1 MISIKKYLLLSSCLL
16 AFAPA
21 FAHADEVSMIVP
33 GYSYPS
39 KGSTYWDTLQKS
51 SDVVAYAILNH
62 NNGEFTSS
70 DANYTRL
77 FKENTQKGLKNIAY
91 VHLSYG
97 ERSVDDVLKDV
108 DHYLA
113 FYGRENIKGI
123 FLDETETW
131 TQKGRDQL
139 HSVYQKLKAK
149 DKDLVIVANR
159 GTTVT
164 DSSYQDA
171 DVFCTYEGSAKD
183 YLTNYR
189 KDVSTWESDDSKAKK
204 AMHIIYEANPNDYGK
219 LLAKAKERHVPYVF
233 ITSDGS
239 LSYHKTT
246 DYFDELP
253 TQFNQLVTFYRDKSA
268 EKPVEKVAEK
278 PVEKVTEKPVE
289 KVAEKPAEKVTEK
302 PVEKPVEKPAKKLV
316 EDQVKEMA
324 RQERAKEKARLKE
337 EQAKEKARLKEER
350 AKEKARLKEER
361 AKEKARLKE
370 ERAKEK
376 ARLKEEHAKEK
387 ARLKEERAK
396 EKARLKEEQAKE
408 KARLKAERARQT

>member
-1 MISIKKYLLLSSCLL
+1 
-16 AFAPA
+16 
-21 FAHADEVSMIVP
+21 MIVP

-62 NNGEFTSS
+62 NNGEFTSP

-149 DKDLVIVANR
+149 DKGLVIVANR
-159 GTTVT
+159 GTTVV

-171 DVFCTYEGSAKD
+171 DIFCTYEGSAKD
-183 YLTNYR
+183 YLNNYR
-189 KDVSTWESDDSKAKK
+189 KDVSTWESDASKAKK
-204 AMHIIYEANPNDYGK
+204 AMHIIYEANPNDYEK

-239 LSYHKTT
+239 LSYHKTS

-253 TQFNQLVTFYRDKSA
+253 TQFNQLVSLYRKSA
-268 EKPVEKVAEK
+268 EKPVEKPAEK
-278 PVEKVTEKPVE
+278 PIEKS
-289 KVAEKPAEKVTEK
+289 AEK
-302 PVEKPVEKPAKKLV
+302 PVEKPVEKSTDNGTSSFFSKIT
-316 EDQVKEMA
+316 D
-324 RQERAKEKARLKE
+324 
-337 EQAKEKARLKEER
+337 R

-361 AKEKARLKE
+361 AKEKARLRE

-376 ARLKEEHAKEK
+376 ARL
-387 ARLKEERAK
+387 REERAK

-408 KARLKAERARQT
+408 KARLKAERMHQK

>member
-1 MISIKKYLLLSSCLL
+1 MIIIKKYLLLSSCLL
-16 AFAPA
+16 AFAPV

-62 NNGEFTSS
+62 NNGEFISP

-159 GTTVT
+159 GTTVA

-171 DVFCTYEGSAKD
+171 DIFCTYEGSAKD

-189 KDVSTWESDDSKAKK
+189 KDVSTWESDVSKAKK

-239 LSYHKTT
+239 LSCHKTS

-253 TQFNQLVTFYRDKSA
+253 TQFNQLASLYRSSNKEA
-268 EKPVEKVAEK
+268 TKLVEKP
-278 PVEKVTEKPVE
+278 
-289 KVAEKPAEKVTEK
+289 AEKPAEKS
-302 PVEKPVEKPAKKLV
+302 VEKSTDNGTSSFFSKIT
-316 EDQVKEMA
+316 D
-324 RQERAKEKARLKE
+324 RAKEKARL
-337 EQAKEKARLKEER
+337 REER
-350 AKEKARLKEER
+350 AKEKARLREER
-361 AKEKARLKE
+361 AKEKARL
-370 ERAKEK
+370 R
-376 ARLKEEHAKEK
+376 
-387 ARLKEERAK
+387 EERAK

-408 KARLKAERARQT
+408 KARLKAERVHQK

>member
-1 MISIKKYLLLSSCLL
+1 
-16 AFAPA
+16 
-21 FAHADEVSMIVP
+21 MIVP

-62 NNGEFTSS
+62 NNGEFTSP

-159 GTTVT
+159 GTTVA

-171 DVFCTYEGSAKD
+171 DIFCTYEGSAKD

-189 KDVSTWESDDSKAKK
+189 KDVSTWESDASKAKK

-239 LSYHKTT
+239 LSYHKTS

-268 EKPVEKVAEK
+268 EKPVEKVTEK

-289 KVAEKPAEKVTEK
+289 KVIEKPVEKPAEKVTEK
-302 PVEKPVEKPAKKLV
+302 PVEKPAEKLVEKPVEKPNGASSFFSKMTVKSSQAKEKAR
-316 EDQVKEMA
+316 EEQAKEKA
-324 RQERAKEKARLKE
+324 RLKEERAKEKARLKAEQAKEKARFKE

-350 AKEKARLKEER
+350 AKEKARLKV
-361 AKEKARLKE
+361 
-370 ERAKEK
+370 
-376 ARLKEEHAKEK
+376 
-387 ARLKEERAK
+387 
-396 EKARLKEEQAKE
+396 EQAK
-408 KARLKAERARQT
+408 ARERARQK

>member
-16 AFAPA
+16 AFAPV
-21 FAHADEVSMIVP
+21 FVHADEVSMIVP

-62 NNGEFTSS
+62 NNGEFTSP

-159 GTTVT
+159 GTTVV

-171 DVFCTYEGSAKD
+171 DIFCTYEGSAKD

-189 KDVSTWESDDSKAKK
+189 KDVSTWESDAAKAKK
-204 AMHIIYEANPNDYGK
+204 AMHIIYEANPNDYEK

-239 LSYHKTT
+239 LSYHKTS

-253 TQFNQLVTFYRDKSA
+253 TQFNQLVAFYRDKSA

-278 PVEKVTEKPVE
+278 PVEKVIEKPVE

-302 PVEKPVEKPAKKLV
+302 PVEKPAEERAKEKARQ
-316 EDQVKEMA
+316 ERVKEKA
-324 RQERAKEKARLKE
+324 RFKEERAKEKARLKE
-337 EQAKEKARLKEER
+337 EHAKEKARFKEER

-361 AKEKARLKE
+361 AKEKARLK
-370 ERAKEK
+370 
-376 ARLKEEHAKEK
+376 
-387 ARLKEERAK
+387 
-396 EKARLKEEQAKE
+396 
-408 KARLKAERARQT
+408 AERARQK

>member
-1 MISIKKYLLLSSCLL
+1 MLSSCLL
-16 AFAPA
+16 AFAPV

-62 NNGEFTSS
+62 NNGEFTSP

-159 GTTVT
+159 GTTVA

-171 DVFCTYEGSAKD
+171 DIFCTYEGSAKD

-189 KDVSTWESDDSKAKK
+189 KDVSTWESDASKAKK

-239 LSYHKTT
+239 LSYHKTP

-268 EKPVEKVAEK
+268 EKPVEKVTEKPVEKVIEK
-278 PVEKVTEKPVE
+278 PVEKVTEKAVE
-289 KVAEKPAEKVTEK
+289 KVIEK
-302 PVEKPVEKPAKKLV
+302 PVVEKSNLTGKFDHAK
-316 EDQVKEMA
+316 ETA
-324 RQERAKEKARLKE
+324 RQ
-337 EQAKEKARLKEER
+337 ER

-376 ARLKEEHAKEK
+376 VRLKEERAKEK

-396 EKARLKEEQAKE
+396 EKARLKD
-408 KARLKAERARQT
+408 ERARQK

>member
-1 MISIKKYLLLSSCLL
+1 
-16 AFAPA
+16 
-21 FAHADEVSMIVP
+21 MIVP

-62 NNGEFTSS
+62 NNGEFTSP

-159 GTTVT
+159 GTTVA

-171 DVFCTYEGSAKD
+171 DIFCTYEGSAKD

-189 KDVSTWESDDSKAKK
+189 KDVSTWESDASKAKK
-204 AMHIIYEANPNDYGK
+204 AMHIIYEANPNDYSK

-253 TQFNQLVTFYRDKSA
+253 TQFNQLATLYRDKSA

-278 PVEKVTEKPVE
+278 SVEKVTEKPVE
-289 KVAEKPAEKVTEK
+289 KPVEKPAEKPAEKVTEK
-302 PVEKPVEKPAKKLV
+302 PVEKPAEKPAEKLVEKPAEKSNGVSSFFSRITAKS
-316 EDQVKEMA
+316 DQAKENA
-324 RQERAKEKARLKE
+324 RLKAEQAKEKVRLKEERAKEKARLKA

-350 AKEKARLKEER
+350 AKEKARLKAER
-361 AKEKARLKE
+361 AKEKARLK
-370 ERAKEK
+370 A
-376 ARLKEEHAKEK
+376 
-387 ARLKEERAK
+387 
-396 EKARLKEEQAKE
+396 EQAK
-408 KARLKAERARQT
+408 ARERARQK

>member
-1 MISIKKYLLLSSCLL
+1 
-16 AFAPA
+16 
-21 FAHADEVSMIVP
+21 MIVP

-39 KGSTYWDTLQKS
+39 KGSAYWDTLQKS

-62 NNGEFTSS
+62 NNGEFTSP

-159 GTTVT
+159 GTTVADT
-164 DSSYQDA
+164 LYQDA
-171 DVFCTYEGSAKD
+171 DIFCTYEGSAKD

-189 KDVSTWESDDSKAKK
+189 KDVSTWESDASKAKK

-253 TQFNQLVTFYRDKSA
+253 TQFNQLATLYRDKSA

-278 PVEKVTEKPVE
+278 SVEKVTEKPVEKPVE

-302 PVEKPVEKPAKKLV
+302 PVEKPAEKPAEKLVEKPAEKSNGVSSFFSRMTAKS
-316 EDQVKEMA
+316 DQAKENA
-324 RQERAKEKARLKE
+324 RLKAEQAKEKVRLKEERAKEKARLKA

-350 AKEKARLKEER
+350 AKEKARLKAER
-361 AKEKARLKE
+361 AKEKARLK
-370 ERAKEK
+370 A
-376 ARLKEEHAKEK
+376 
-387 ARLKEERAK
+387 
-396 EKARLKEEQAKE
+396 EQAK
-408 KARLKAERARQT
+408 ARERARQK

>member
-1 MISIKKYLLLSSCLL
+1 MIFIKKYLLLSGCLL
-16 AFAPA
+16 AFAPV

-39 KGSTYWDTLQKS
+39 KGSSYWDTLQKS

-62 NNGEFTSS
+62 NNGEFTSP

-159 GTTVT
+159 GTTVA

-171 DVFCTYEGSAKD
+171 DIFCTYEGSAKD
-183 YLTNYR
+183 YLNNYR
-189 KDVSTWESDDSKAKK
+189 KDVSTWESDASKAKK
-204 AMHIIYEANPNDYGK
+204 AMHIIYEANPNDYEK
-219 LLAKAKERHVPYVF
+219 LLAKAKERHVSYVF

-239 LSYHKTT
+239 SPYHKTT

-253 TQFNQLVTFYRDKSA
+253 TQFNQLASLYRSSNKPAGKPVEKSA
-268 EKPVEKVAEK
+268 EKPVEKLAEK
-278 PVEKVTEKPVE
+278 HV
-289 KVAEKPAEKVTEK
+289 EKPAEKSVETPAEK
-302 PVEKPVEKPAKKLV
+302 LVEKPAEKSNGVLSFFSRMTAKS
-316 EDQVKEMA
+316 DQAKEKARLKAEQAKEKVRLKEERVKEKA
-324 RQERAKEKARLKE
+324 RLREERAKEKARLKA

-350 AKEKARLKEER
+350 AKEKV
-361 AKEKARLKE
+361 
-370 ERAKEK
+370 
-376 ARLKEEHAKEK
+376 
-387 ARLKEERAK
+387 
-396 EKARLKEEQAKE
+396 
-408 KARLKAERARQT
+408 RLKAERMHQK

>member
-1 MISIKKYLLLSSCLL
+1 MIIIKKYLLLSGCLL
-16 AFAPA
+16 AFAPV

-62 NNGEFTSS
+62 NNGEFTSP
-70 DANYTRL
+70 DVNYTRL

-159 GTTVT
+159 GTTVV

-171 DVFCTYEGSAKD
+171 DIFCTYEGSAKD

-189 KDVSTWESDDSKAKK
+189 KDVSTWESDASKAKK

-253 TQFNQLVTFYRDKSA
+253 TQFNQLASLYRTSNKPA

-278 PVEKVTEKPVE
+278 SVEKVTEKPVE
-289 KVAEKPAEKVTEK
+289 KPAEKPAEKL
-302 PVEKPVEKPAKKLV
+302 VEKPAEKSNGVSSFFSRMTAKS
-316 EDQVKEMA
+316 DQ
-324 RQERAKEKARLKE
+324 AKEKARLKA

-350 AKEKARLKEER
+350 AKEKARLKAEQ

-376 ARLKEEHAKEK
+376 ARLKA
-387 ARLKEERAK
+387 ERAK
-396 EKARLKEEQAKE
+396 EKARLKAEQAK
-408 KARLKAERARQT
+408 ARERARQK

>member
-16 AFAPA
+16 AFAPV

-39 KGSTYWDTLQKS
+39 KGSSYWDTLQKS

-62 NNGEFTSS
+62 NNGEFTSP

-159 GTTVT
+159 GTTVA

-171 DVFCTYEGSAKD
+171 DIFCTYEGSAKD

-189 KDVSTWESDDSKAKK
+189 KDVSTWESDASKAKK

-239 LSYHKTT
+239 LSYHKTP

-268 EKPVEKVAEK
+268 EKPVEKVTEKPVEKVIEK
-278 PVEKVTEKPVE
+278 PVEKVTEKAVE
-289 KVAEKPAEKVTEK
+289 KVIEK
-302 PVEKPVEKPAKKLV
+302 PVVEKSNLTGKFDHAK
-316 EDQVKEMA
+316 ETA
-324 RQERAKEKARLKE
+324 RQERAKEKARLKDE
-337 EQAKEKARLKEER
+337 RAKEKARLKEERAKEKVRLKEER

-361 AKEKARLKE
+361 AKEKARLKD
-370 ERAKEK
+370 
-376 ARLKEEHAKEK
+376 
-387 ARLKEERAK
+387 
-396 EKARLKEEQAKE
+396 
-408 KARLKAERARQT
+408 ERARQK

>member
-1 MISIKKYLLLSSCLL
+1 
-16 AFAPA
+16 
-21 FAHADEVSMIVP
+21 MIVP

-39 KGSTYWDTLQKS
+39 KGSIYWDTLQKS

-62 NNGEFTSS
+62 NNGEFTSP

-97 ERSVDDVLKDV
+97 GRSVDDVLKDV

-113 FYGRENIKGI
+113 FYGCENIKGI

-139 HSVYQKLKAK
+139 HSVYQKLKVK

-159 GTTVT
+159 GTTVA

-171 DVFCTYEGSAKD
+171 DIFCTYEGSAKD

-189 KDVSTWESDDSKAKK
+189 KDVSTWESDASKAKK
-204 AMHIIYEANPNDYGK
+204 AMHIIYEANPNDYEK

-239 LSYHKTT
+239 LSYHKTS

-253 TQFNQLVTFYRDKSA
+253 TQFNQLVAFYRDKSA

-278 PVEKVTEKPVE
+278 PVEKVIEKPVE

-302 PVEKPVEKPAKKLV
+302 PVEKPAEERAKEKARQ
-316 EDQVKEMA
+316 ERVKEKA
-324 RQERAKEKARLKE
+324 RFKEERAKEKARLKE
-337 EQAKEKARLKEER
+337 EHAKEKARFKEER

-361 AKEKARLKE
+361 AKEKARLK
-370 ERAKEK
+370 
-376 ARLKEEHAKEK
+376 
-387 ARLKEERAK
+387 
-396 EKARLKEEQAKE
+396 
-408 KARLKAERARQT
+408 AERARQK

>member
-1 MISIKKYLLLSSCLL
+1 
-16 AFAPA
+16 
-21 FAHADEVSMIVP
+21 MIVP

-39 KGSTYWDTLQKS
+39 KGSTYWDTLRKS

-62 NNGEFTSS
+62 NNGEFTSP

-159 GTTVT
+159 GTTVA

-171 DVFCTYEGSAKD
+171 DIFCTYEGSAKD

-189 KDVSTWESDDSKAKK
+189 KDVSTWESDASKAKK

-219 LLAKAKERHVPYVF
+219 LLAKAKERHVSYVF

-268 EKPVEKVAEK
+268 EKPVEKVTEKPVEKVIEK
-278 PVEKVTEKPVE
+278 PVEKVTEKAVE
-289 KVAEKPAEKVTEK
+289 KVIEK
-302 PVEKPVEKPAKKLV
+302 PVVEKSNLTGKFDQAK
-316 EDQVKEMA
+316 ETA

-337 EQAKEKARLKEER
+337 ERAKEKVRLKEER

-361 AKEKARLKE
+361 AKEKARLKD

-376 ARLKEEHAKEK
+376 ARLKV
-387 ARLKEERAK
+387 ERA
-396 EKARLKEEQAKE
+396 
-408 KARLKAERARQT
+408 

>member
-1 MISIKKYLLLSSCLL
+1 MIIIKKYLLLSSCLL
-16 AFAPA
+16 AFAPV
-21 FAHADEVSMIVP
+21 FAHADKVSMIVP

-62 NNGEFTSS
+62 NNGEFTSP

-159 GTTVT
+159 GTTVA

-171 DVFCTYEGSAKD
+171 DIFCTYEGSAKD

-189 KDVSTWESDDSKAKK
+189 KDVSTWESDASKAKK
-204 AMHIIYEANPNDYGK
+204 AMHIIYEANPNDYSK

-253 TQFNQLVTFYRDKSA
+253 TQFNQLASLYRTSN
-268 EKPVEKVAEK
+268 KPV
-278 PVEKVTEKPVE
+278 
-289 KVAEKPAEKVTEK
+289 EKPAEKLVEK
-302 PVEKPVEKPAKKLV
+302 PVEKPVEKSVEKSVENPVEKPVEKSVEKPAEKPAEKPNGASSFFSKMT
-316 EDQVKEMA
+316 VKSS
-324 RQERAKEKARLKE
+324 
-337 EQAKEKARLKEER
+337 QAKEKAGEER
-350 AKEKARLKEER
+350 
-361 AKEKARLKE
+361 
-370 ERAKEK
+370 
-376 ARLKEEHAKEK
+376 AKEK

-408 KARLKAERARQT
+408 KARLREERAKEKARLKAEQAKEKARLKAEQAKARERARQK

>member
-1 MISIKKYLLLSSCLL
+1 MIIIKKYLLLSGCLL
-16 AFAPA
+16 AFVPV

-39 KGSTYWDTLQKS
+39 KGSAYWDTLQKS

-62 NNGEFTSS
+62 NNGEFTSP

-97 ERSVDDVLKDV
+97 GRSVDDVLKDV

-159 GTTVT
+159 GTTVA

-171 DVFCTYEGSAKD
+171 DIFCTYEGSAKD

-189 KDVSTWESDDSKAKK
+189 KDVSTWESDASKAKK
-204 AMHIIYEANPNDYGK
+204 AMYIIYEANPNDYEK

-268 EKPVEKVAEK
+268 EKPVEKVVEK

-302 PVEKPVEKPAKKLV
+302 PVEKPAEKSAEERAKEKARQ
-316 EDQVKEMA
+316 ERVKEKA
-324 RQERAKEKARLKE
+324 RFKEERAKEKARLKE
-337 EQAKEKARLKEER
+337 EHAKEKARFKEER

-361 AKEKARLKE
+361 AKEKARLK
-370 ERAKEK
+370 
-376 ARLKEEHAKEK
+376 
-387 ARLKEERAK
+387 
-396 EKARLKEEQAKE
+396 
-408 KARLKAERARQT
+408 AECVRQK

>member
-1 MISIKKYLLLSSCLL
+1 MIIIKKYLLLSSCLL
-16 AFAPA
+16 AFAPV

-62 NNGEFTSS
+62 NNGEFTSP

-139 HSVYQKLKAK
+139 HNVYQKLKAK

-159 GTTVT
+159 GTTVA

-171 DVFCTYEGSAKD
+171 DIFCTYEGSAKD

-189 KDVSTWESDDSKAKK
+189 KDVSTWESDASKAKK
-204 AMHIIYEANPNDYGK
+204 AMHIIYEANPNDYSK

-253 TQFNQLVTFYRDKSA
+253 TQFNQLASLYRTSN
-268 EKPVEKVAEK
+268 KPV
-278 PVEKVTEKPVE
+278 
-289 KVAEKPAEKVTEK
+289 EKPAEKLVEK
-302 PVEKPVEKPAKKLV
+302 PVEKPVEKSVEKSVENPVEKPVEKSVEKPAEKPAEKPNGASSFFSKMT
-316 EDQVKEMA
+316 VKSS
-324 RQERAKEKARLKE
+324 QAKEKAGE

-361 AKEKARLKE
+361 AKEKARLK
-370 ERAKEK
+370 A
-376 ARLKEEHAKEK
+376 
-387 ARLKEERAK
+387 
-396 EKARLKEEQAKE
+396 EQAK
-408 KARLKAERARQT
+408 ARERARQK

>member
-1 MISIKKYLLLSSCLL
+1 
-16 AFAPA
+16 
-21 FAHADEVSMIVP
+21 MIVP

-62 NNGEFTSS
+62 NNGEFTSP

-159 GTTVT
+159 GTTVA

-171 DVFCTYEGSAKD
+171 DIFCTYEGSAKD
-183 YLTNYR
+183 YLNNYR
-189 KDVSTWESDDSKAKK
+189 KDVSTWESDASKAKK

-239 LSYHKTT
+239 LSYHKTS

-253 TQFNQLVTFYRDKSA
+253 TQFNQLVAFYRDKSA
-268 EKPVEKVAEK
+268 EKPVEKPAEK

-302 PVEKPVEKPAKKLV
+302 SAEKPAEKSNGVSSFFSRMTAKSDQAKEKARLKA
-316 EDQVKEMA
+316 EQVKEKA
-324 RQERAKEKARLKE
+324 RLKEEQAKEKARLKEERAKEKARLKE

-350 AKEKARLKEER
+350 AKEKARLK
-361 AKEKARLKE
+361 A
-370 ERAKEK
+370 
-376 ARLKEEHAKEK
+376 
-387 ARLKEERAK
+387 
-396 EKARLKEEQAKE
+396 EQAK
-408 KARLKAERARQT
+408 ARERARQK

>member
-16 AFAPA
+16 AFVPVL
-21 FAHADEVSMIVP
+21 AHADEVSMIVP

-62 NNGEFTSS
+62 NNGEFTSP
-70 DANYTRL
+70 DVNYMRL

-159 GTTVT
+159 GTTVA

-171 DVFCTYEGSAKD
+171 DIFCTYEGSAKD

-189 KDVSTWESDDSKAKK
+189 KDVSTWESDASKVKK

-253 TQFNQLVTFYRDKSA
+253 TQFNQLVAFYRDKSV

-278 PVEKVTEKPVE
+278 SVEKATEKPVE

-302 PVEKPVEKPAKKLV
+302 PVEKPAEKSAEKPAEKPV
-316 EDQVKEMA
+316 EKSTDNGTSSFFSKMTDRV
-324 RQERAKEKARLKE
+324 
-337 EQAKEKARLKEER
+337 KEKARLKEER
-350 AKEKARLKEER
+350 AKEKARLREER
-361 AKEKARLKE
+361 AKEKARL
-370 ERAKEK
+370 R
-376 ARLKEEHAKEK
+376 
-387 ARLKEERAK
+387 EERAK

-408 KARLKAERARQT
+408 KARLKAERMHQK

>member
-1 MISIKKYLLLSSCLL
+1 MVITIKKYLLLSGCLL
-16 AFAPA
+16 AFVPV

-39 KGSTYWDTLQKS
+39 KGSSYWDTLQKS

-62 NNGEFTSS
+62 NNGEFTSP

-159 GTTVT
+159 GTTVA

-171 DVFCTYEGSAKD
+171 DIFCTYEGSAKD

-189 KDVSTWESDDSKAKK
+189 KDVSTWESDASKAKK

-239 LSYHKTT
+239 LSYHKTS

-253 TQFNQLVTFYRDKSA
+253 TQFNQLVSLYRTSN
-268 EKPVEKVAEK
+268 
-278 PVEKVTEKPVE
+278 
-289 KVAEKPAEKVTEK
+289 KPA
-302 PVEKPVEKPAKKLV
+302 EKPVEKPAEKPAEKSAEKSVEKPAEKLAEKSSGV
-316 EDQVKEMA
+316 SSFFSRMTVKSDQV
-324 RQERAKEKARLKE
+324 KEKARLKA
-337 EQAKEKARLKEER
+337 EQAKEKARLR
-350 AKEKARLKEER
+350 
-361 AKEKARLKE
+361 
-370 ERAKEK
+370 
-376 ARLKEEHAKEK
+376 
-387 ARLKEERAK
+387 EERAK

-408 KARLKAERARQT
+408 KARLREERAKEKARLKAEREKARLNVTRQK

>member
-1 MISIKKYLLLSSCLL
+1 
-16 AFAPA
+16 
-21 FAHADEVSMIVP
+21 MIVP

-62 NNGEFTSS
+62 NNGEFTSP

-131 TQKGRDQL
+131 TQKGCDQL

-159 GTTVT
+159 GTTVA

-171 DVFCTYEGSAKD
+171 DIFCTYEGSAKD

-189 KDVSTWESDDSKAKK
+189 KDVSTWESDASKAKK

-239 LSYHKTT
+239 LSYHKTS

-278 PVEKVTEKPVE
+278 PVEKP
-289 KVAEKPAEKVTEK
+289 AEKPAEKSVEK
-302 PVEKPVEKPAKKLV
+302 SVEKFVETSAEKPVEKPAEKSADKSNGVSSFFL
-316 EDQVKEMA
+316 KMT
-324 RQERAKEKARLKE
+324 AKSD
-337 EQAKEKARLKEER
+337 QAKEKVRLK
-350 AKEKARLKEER
+350 A
-361 AKEKARLKE
+361 
-370 ERAKEK
+370 
-376 ARLKEEHAKEK
+376 
-387 ARLKEERAK
+387 
-396 EKARLKEEQAKE
+396 EQAKE
-408 KARLKAERARQT
+408 KARLKAERAKEKVRLKEEQAKEKARLREERAKEKARLKAEQAKEKARLKAEQAKARERARQK

>member
-1 MISIKKYLLLSSCLL
+1 MIFIKKYLLLSSCLL
-16 AFAPA
+16 AFAPV
-21 FAHADEVSMIVP
+21 FAHADEVSMIIP

-62 NNGEFTSS
+62 NNGEFTSP

-97 ERSVDDVLKDV
+97 ERFVDDVLKDV

-159 GTTVT
+159 GTTVA

-171 DVFCTYEGSAKD
+171 DIFCTYEGSAKD

-189 KDVSTWESDDSKAKK
+189 KDVSTWESDASKAKK
-204 AMHIIYEANPNDYGK
+204 AMHIIYEANPNDYSK

-239 LSYHKTT
+239 LSYHKTS

-253 TQFNQLVTFYRDKSA
+253 TQFNQLASLYRTSN
-268 EKPVEKVAEK
+268 KP
-278 PVEKVTEKPVE
+278 
-289 KVAEKPAEKVTEK
+289 AEKPAEKLVEKPVENPVEKSVEKSVEKPTEK
-302 PVEKPVEKPAKKLV
+302 PVERSAEKPAEKLVEKLVEKPNGASSFFSKMTAKSDQAKEKARLKV
-316 EDQVKEMA
+316 EQAKEKVRLKA
-324 RQERAKEKARLKE
+324 ERAKEKARLKA

-350 AKEKARLKEER
+350 AKEKARLKV
-361 AKEKARLKE
+361 
-370 ERAKEK
+370 
-376 ARLKEEHAKEK
+376 EHAKG
-387 ARLKEERAK
+387 
-396 EKARLKEEQAKE
+396 
-408 KARLKAERARQT
+408 KARLKAEREKARERARQK

>member
-1 MISIKKYLLLSSCLL
+1 
-16 AFAPA
+16 
-21 FAHADEVSMIVP
+21 MIVP

-62 NNGEFTSS
+62 DNGEFTSP

-159 GTTVT
+159 GTTVA

-171 DVFCTYEGSAKD
+171 DIFCTYEGSAKD

-189 KDVSTWESDDSKAKK
+189 KDVSTWESDASKAKK
-204 AMHIIYEANPNDYGK
+204 AMHIIYEANPNDYSK

-253 TQFNQLVTFYRDKSA
+253 TQFNQLATLYRDKSA

-278 PVEKVTEKPVE
+278 SVEKVTEKPVE
-289 KVAEKPAEKVTEK
+289 KPVEKPAEKPAEKVTEK
-302 PVEKPVEKPAKKLV
+302 PVEKPAEKPAEKLVEKPAEKSNGVSSFFSRITAKS
-316 EDQVKEMA
+316 DQAKENA
-324 RQERAKEKARLKE
+324 RLKAEQAKEKVRLKEERAKEKARLKA

-350 AKEKARLKEER
+350 AKEKARLKAER
-361 AKEKARLKE
+361 AKEKARLK
-370 ERAKEK
+370 A
-376 ARLKEEHAKEK
+376 
-387 ARLKEERAK
+387 
-396 EKARLKEEQAKE
+396 EQAK
-408 KARLKAERARQT
+408 ARERARQK

>member
-1 MISIKKYLLLSSCLL
+1 MIIIKKYLLLSGCLL
-16 AFAPA
+16 AFAPV

-33 GYSYPS
+33 GYSYPR

-62 NNGEFTSS
+62 NNGEFTSP

-159 GTTVT
+159 GTTVA

-171 DVFCTYEGSAKD
+171 DIFCTYEGSAKD
-183 YLTNYR
+183 YLNNYR
-189 KDVSTWESDDSKAKK
+189 KDVSTWESDASKAKK

-239 LSYHKTT
+239 LSYHKTS

-253 TQFNQLVTFYRDKSA
+253 TQFNQLVAFYRDKSA

-302 PVEKPVEKPAKKLV
+302 PVEKPAEKPAEERAKEKARQ
-316 EDQVKEMA
+316 ERVKEKA
-324 RQERAKEKARLKE
+324 RFKEERAKEKARLKE
-337 EQAKEKARLKEER
+337 EHAKEKARFKEER

-361 AKEKARLKE
+361 AKEKARLK
-370 ERAKEK
+370 
-376 ARLKEEHAKEK
+376 
-387 ARLKEERAK
+387 
-396 EKARLKEEQAKE
+396 
-408 KARLKAERARQT
+408 AERARQK

>member
-1 MISIKKYLLLSSCLL
+1 MISIKKYLVLSSCLL
-16 AFAPA
+16 AFAPV

-62 NNGEFTSS
+62 NNGEFTSP

-159 GTTVT
+159 GTTVA

-171 DVFCTYEGSAKD
+171 DIFCTYEGSAKD

-189 KDVSTWESDDSKAKK
+189 KDVSTWESDASKAKK
-204 AMHIIYEANPNDYGK
+204 AMHIIYEANPNDYSK

-302 PVEKPVEKPAKKLV
+302 PVEKPVEKLAEKPNGASSFFSKMT
-316 EDQVKEMA
+316 VKSS
-324 RQERAKEKARLKE
+324 
-337 EQAKEKARLKEER
+337 QAKEKAREER
-350 AKEKARLKEER
+350 AKEKVRLKEER

-408 KARLKAERARQT
+408 KARLKVERARQK

>member
-1 MISIKKYLLLSSCLL
+1 
-16 AFAPA
+16 
-21 FAHADEVSMIVP
+21 MIVP

-62 NNGEFTSS
+62 NNGEFTSP

-159 GTTVT
+159 GTTVA

-171 DVFCTYEGSAKD
+171 DIFCTYEGSAKD

-189 KDVSTWESDDSKAKK
+189 KDVSTWESDASKAKK
-204 AMHIIYEANPNDYGK
+204 AMHIIYEANPNDYEK

-239 LSYHKTT
+239 LSYHKTS

-253 TQFNQLVTFYRDKSA
+253 TQFNQLASLYRTSN
-268 EKPVEKVAEK
+268 
-278 PVEKVTEKPVE
+278 
-289 KVAEKPAEKVTEK
+289 KPA
-302 PVEKPVEKPAKKLV
+302 EKPVEKPAERPV
-316 EDQVKEMA
+316 EKPAEKSVEKSVEKPNGALSFFSKMTVKSS
-324 RQERAKEKARLKE
+324 
-337 EQAKEKARLKEER
+337 QAKEKAR
-350 AKEKARLKEER
+350 
-361 AKEKARLKE
+361 
-370 ERAKEK
+370 
-376 ARLKEEHAKEK
+376 
-387 ARLKEERAK
+387 
-396 EKARLKEEQAKE
+396 EEQAKE
-408 KARLKAERARQT
+408 KARLKAERAKEKARLKAEQVKEKSRLKEERAKEKARLKAEQAKEKVRLKAEQAKARERARQK

>member
-1 MISIKKYLLLSSCLL
+1 MISIKKYLLLSGCLL
-16 AFAPA
+16 AFAPV

-62 NNGEFTSS
+62 NNGEFTSP

-131 TQKGRDQL
+131 TQKGRGQL

-159 GTTVT
+159 GTTVA

-171 DVFCTYEGSAKD
+171 DIFCTYEGSAKD

-189 KDVSTWESDDSKAKK
+189 KDVSTWESDASKAKK
-204 AMHIIYEANPNDYGK
+204 AMHIIYEANPNDYSK

-302 PVEKPVEKPAKKLV
+302 PVEKLAEKPNGASSFFSKMT
-316 EDQVKEMA
+316 VKSS
-324 RQERAKEKARLKE
+324 
-337 EQAKEKARLKEER
+337 QAKEKAREER

-408 KARLKAERARQT
+408 KARLKVERA

>member
-1 MISIKKYLLLSSCLL
+1 MIIIKKYLLLSGCLL
-16 AFAPA
+16 AFVPV

-39 KGSTYWDTLQKS
+39 KGSAYWDTLQKS

-62 NNGEFTSS
+62 NNGEFTSP

-159 GTTVT
+159 GTTVA

-171 DVFCTYEGSAKD
+171 DIFCTYEGSAKD
-183 YLTNYR
+183 YLNNYR
-189 KDVSTWESDDSKAKK
+189 KDVSTWESDASKAKK

-268 EKPVEKVAEK
+268 EKPVEKVVEK

-302 PVEKPVEKPAKKLV
+302 SVEKPAEKSAEERAK
-316 EDQVKEMA
+316 EKARQERVKEKA
-324 RQERAKEKARLKE
+324 RFKEERAKEKARLKE
-337 EQAKEKARLKEER
+337 EHAKEKARFKEER

-361 AKEKARLKE
+361 AKEKARLK
-370 ERAKEK
+370 
-376 ARLKEEHAKEK
+376 
-387 ARLKEERAK
+387 
-396 EKARLKEEQAKE
+396 
-408 KARLKAERARQT
+408 AERVRQK

>member
-1 MISIKKYLLLSSCLL
+1 MISIKKYLVLSSCLL
-16 AFAPA
+16 AFAPV

-51 SDVVAYAILNH
+51 SNVVAYAILNH
-62 NNGEFTSS
+62 NNGEFTSP

-77 FKENTQKGLKNIAY
+77 FKENIQKGLKNIAY

-149 DKDLVIVANR
+149 DRDLVIVANR
-159 GTTVT
+159 GTTVA

-171 DVFCTYEGSAKD
+171 DIFCTYEGSAKD

-189 KDVSTWESDDSKAKK
+189 KDVSTWESDASKAKK
-204 AMHIIYEANPNDYGK
+204 AMHIIYEANPNDYEK

-253 TQFNQLVTFYRDKSA
+253 TQFNQLASLYRASDKAVTKSV
-268 EKPVEKVAEK
+268 EKP
-278 PVEKVTEKPVE
+278 
-289 KVAEKPAEKVTEK
+289 AEKPAEKSVEKSTEK
-302 PVEKPVEKPAKKLV
+302 PAEKSAEKPAEKSV
-316 EDQVKEMA
+316 EKSTDNGTSSFFSKMTD
-324 RQERAKEKARLKE
+324 RAKEKARLKE
-337 EQAKEKARLKEER
+337 ERAKEKARLREERAKEKARLRAER

-361 AKEKARLKE
+361 AKEKARLK
-370 ERAKEK
+370 
-376 ARLKEEHAKEK
+376 
-387 ARLKEERAK
+387 
-396 EKARLKEEQAKE
+396 
-408 KARLKAERARQT
+408 AERMHQK

>member
-1 MISIKKYLLLSSCLL
+1 MIIIKKYLLLSSCLL
-16 AFAPA
+16 AFAPV

-62 NNGEFTSS
+62 NNGEFTSP

-159 GTTVT
+159 GTTVA

-171 DVFCTYEGSAKD
+171 DIFCTYEGSAKD

-189 KDVSTWESDDSKAKK
+189 KDVSTWESDASKAKK
-204 AMHIIYEANPNDYGK
+204 AMHIIYEANPNDYSK

-268 EKPVEKVAEK
+268 EKPVEKLVEK
-278 PVEKVTEKPVE
+278 PVEKSVEKSVENPVE
-289 KVAEKPAEKVTEK
+289 N
-302 PVEKPVEKPAKKLV
+302 PVEKPVEKLV
-316 EDQVKEMA
+316 EKPAEKPNGASSFFSKMTVKSS
-324 RQERAKEKARLKE
+324 
-337 EQAKEKARLKEER
+337 QAKEKAGEER
-350 AKEKARLKEER
+350 
-361 AKEKARLKE
+361 
-370 ERAKEK
+370 
-376 ARLKEEHAKEK
+376 AKEK

-408 KARLKAERARQT
+408 KARLREERAKEKARLKAEQAKEKARLKAEQAKARERARQK

>member
-16 AFAPA
+16 AFAPV

-62 NNGEFTSS
+62 NNGEFTSP

-159 GTTVT
+159 GTTVA

-171 DVFCTYEGSAKD
+171 DIFCTYEGSAKD

-189 KDVSTWESDDSKAKK
+189 KDVSTWESDASKAKK
-204 AMHIIYEANPNDYGK
+204 AMHIIYEADPNNYGK

-253 TQFNQLVTFYRDKSA
+253 TQFNQLATLYRDKS
-268 EKPVEKVAEK
+268 AEK

-289 KVAEKPAEKVTEK
+289 KVTEK
-302 PVEKPVEKPAKKLV
+302 LVVEKSDLTGKF
-316 EDQVKEMA
+316 DQVKETA
-324 RQERAKEKARLKE
+324 SQKQADEKARLKE
-337 EQAKEKARLKEER
+337 ERVKEKTRLKEER

-361 AKEKARLKE
+361 AKEKVRLKE

-376 ARLKEEHAKEK
+376 ARLKEERAK
-387 ARLKEERAK
+387 ARQK
-396 EKARLKEEQAKE
+396 
-408 KARLKAERARQT
+408 

>member
-1 MISIKKYLLLSSCLL
+1 MISIKKYLLLSGCLL
-16 AFAPA
+16 AFAPV

-62 NNGEFTSS
+62 NNGEFTSP
-70 DANYTRL
+70 DVNYTRL

-159 GTTVT
+159 GTTVA
-164 DSSYQDA
+164 DSLYQDA
-171 DVFCTYEGSAKD
+171 DIFCTYEGSAKD
-183 YLTNYR
+183 YLNNYR
-189 KDVSTWESDDSKAKK
+189 KDVSTWESDASKAKK

-239 LSYHKTT
+239 LSYHKTS

-253 TQFNQLVTFYRDKSA
+253 TQFNKLVTFYRDKSA
-268 EKPVEKVAEK
+268 EKPVERVAEK
-278 PVEKVTEKPVE
+278 PVEKVTEKP
-289 KVAEKPAEKVTEK
+289 AEKPAEKVTEK
-302 PVEKPVEKPAKKLV
+302 PLEKPVETSAEKPVEKPAEKPNGTSSFFSKMT
-316 EDQVKEMA
+316 VKSS
-324 RQERAKEKARLKE
+324 
-337 EQAKEKARLKEER
+337 QAKEKAREER

-361 AKEKARLKE
+361 AKEKVRLKE

-376 ARLKEEHAKEK
+376 S
-387 ARLKEERAK
+387 
-396 EKARLKEEQAKE
+396 RLKEEQAKE
-408 KARLKAERARQT
+408 KARLKEE

>member
-1 MISIKKYLLLSSCLL
+1 MIIIKKYLLLSSCLL
-16 AFAPA
+16 AFAPV

-39 KGSTYWDTLQKS
+39 KGSAYWDTLQKS

-62 NNGEFTSS
+62 NNGEFTSP

-159 GTTVT
+159 GTTVA

-171 DVFCTYEGSAKD
+171 DIFCTYEGSAKD

-189 KDVSTWESDDSKAKK
+189 KDVSTWESDASKAKK

-219 LLAKAKERHVPYVF
+219 LLAKAKERHVSYVF

-253 TQFNQLVTFYRDKSA
+253 TQFNQLASLYRSSN
-268 EKPVEKVAEK
+268 KP
-278 PVEKVTEKPVE
+278 
-289 KVAEKPAEKVTEK
+289 AEKPAEKLVEKPVEKSVEKSVEK
-302 PVEKPVEKPAKKLV
+302 PVEKPVEKSVEKPAEKSSGV
-316 EDQVKEMA
+316 SSFFSRMTVKSD
-324 RQERAKEKARLKE
+324 
-337 EQAKEKARLKEER
+337 QAKEKARLKAEQ
-350 AKEKARLKEER
+350 
-361 AKEKARLKE
+361 
-370 ERAKEK
+370 AKEK

-408 KARLKAERARQT
+408 KARFKEERAKARERARQK

>member
-1 MISIKKYLLLSSCLL
+1 
-16 AFAPA
+16 
-21 FAHADEVSMIVP
+21 MIVP

-62 NNGEFTSS
+62 NNGEFTSP

-159 GTTVT
+159 GTTVA

-171 DVFCTYEGSAKD
+171 DIFCTYEGSAKD

-189 KDVSTWESDDSKAKK
+189 KDVSTWESDASKAKK

-239 LSYHKTT
+239 LSYHKTS

-268 EKPVEKVAEK
+268 EKPVEKVTEK

-289 KVAEKPAEKVTEK
+289 KVIEKPVEKPAEKVTEK
-302 PVEKPVEKPAKKLV
+302 PVEKPAEKLVEKPVEKPNGASSFFSKMTVKFSQAKEKAR
-316 EDQVKEMA
+316 EEQAKEKA
-324 RQERAKEKARLKE
+324 RLKEERAKEKARLKAEQAKEKARFKE

-350 AKEKARLKEER
+350 AKEKARLKV
-361 AKEKARLKE
+361 AQTKAR
-370 ERAKEK
+370 
-376 ARLKEEHAKEK
+376 
-387 ARLKEERAK
+387 
-396 EKARLKEEQAKE
+396 
-408 KARLKAERARQT
+408 ERARQK

>member
-16 AFAPA
+16 AFAPV
-21 FAHADEVSMIVP
+21 FVHADEVSMIVP

-39 KGSTYWDTLQKS
+39 KGSIYWDTLQKS

-62 NNGEFTSS
+62 NNGEFTSP

-97 ERSVDDVLKDV
+97 GRSVDDVLKDV

-131 TQKGRDQL
+131 TQKGRDLL

-159 GTTVT
+159 GTTVA

-171 DVFCTYEGSAKD
+171 DIFCTYEGSAKD

-189 KDVSTWESDDSKAKK
+189 KDVSTWESDASKAKK
-204 AMHIIYEANPNDYGK
+204 AMHIIYEANPNDYEK

-239 LSYHKTT
+239 LSYHKTS

-253 TQFNQLVTFYRDKSA
+253 TQFNQLVAFYRDKSA

-278 PVEKVTEKPVE
+278 PVEKVIEKPVEKVAE

-302 PVEKPVEKPAKKLV
+302 PVEKPAEERAKEKARQ
-316 EDQVKEMA
+316 ERVKEKA
-324 RQERAKEKARLKE
+324 RFKEERAKEKARLKE
-337 EQAKEKARLKEER
+337 EHAKEKARFKEER

-361 AKEKARLKE
+361 AKEKARLK
-370 ERAKEK
+370 
-376 ARLKEEHAKEK
+376 
-387 ARLKEERAK
+387 
-396 EKARLKEEQAKE
+396 
-408 KARLKAERARQT
+408 AERARQK

>member
-1 MISIKKYLLLSSCLL
+1 
-16 AFAPA
+16 
-21 FAHADEVSMIVP
+21 MIVP

-39 KGSTYWDTLQKS
+39 KGSSYWDTLQKS

-62 NNGEFTSS
+62 NNGEFTSP

-159 GTTVT
+159 GTTVA

-171 DVFCTYEGSAKD
+171 DIFCTYEGSAKD
-183 YLTNYR
+183 YLNNYR
-189 KDVSTWESDDSKAKK
+189 KDVSTWESDASKAKK

-268 EKPVEKVAEK
+268 EKPVEKVTEKPVEKVIEK
-278 PVEKVTEKPVE
+278 PVEKVTEKAVE
-289 KVAEKPAEKVTEK
+289 KVIEK
-302 PVEKPVEKPAKKLV
+302 PVVEKSNLTGKFDHAK
-316 EDQVKEMA
+316 ETA
-324 RQERAKEKARLKE
+324 RQ
-337 EQAKEKARLKEER
+337 ER

-376 ARLKEEHAKEK
+376 VRLKEERAKEK

-396 EKARLKEEQAKE
+396 EKARLKD
-408 KARLKAERARQT
+408 ERARQK

>member
-1 MISIKKYLLLSSCLL
+1 
-16 AFAPA
+16 
-21 FAHADEVSMIVP
+21 MIVP

-62 NNGEFTSS
+62 NNGEFTSP

-159 GTTVT
+159 GTTVA

-171 DVFCTYEGSAKD
+171 DIFCTYEGSAKD

-189 KDVSTWESDDSKAKK
+189 KDVSTWESDASKAKK

-219 LLAKAKERHVPYVF
+219 LLVKAKERHVPYVF

-268 EKPVEKVAEK
+268 EKPVEKVTEKPVEKVIEK
-278 PVEKVTEKPVE
+278 PVEKVTEKAVE
-289 KVAEKPAEKVTEK
+289 KVIEK
-302 PVEKPVEKPAKKLV
+302 PVVEKSNLTGKF
-316 EDQVKEMA
+316 D
-324 RQERAKEKARLKE
+324 
-337 EQAKEKARLKEER
+337 QAKETARQER

-376 ARLKEEHAKEK
+376 VRLKEERAKEK

-396 EKARLKEEQAKE
+396 EKARLKD
-408 KARLKAERARQT
+408 ERVRQK

>member
-1 MISIKKYLLLSSCLL
+1 MISIKKYLVLSSCLL
-16 AFAPA
+16 AFAPV

-62 NNGEFTSS
+62 NNGEFTSP

-159 GTTVT
+159 GTTVA

-171 DVFCTYEGSAKD
+171 DIFCTYEGSAKD

-189 KDVSTWESDDSKAKK
+189 KDVSTWESDASKAKK
-204 AMHIIYEANPNDYGK
+204 AMHIIYEANPNDYEK

-268 EKPVEKVAEK
+268 EKPVEKVIEK
-278 PVEKVTEKPVE
+278 PVEKVTEKAVE
-289 KVAEKPAEKVTEK
+289 KVIEK
-302 PVEKPVEKPAKKLV
+302 PVVEKSNLTGKF
-316 EDQVKEMA
+316 D
-324 RQERAKEKARLKE
+324 
-337 EQAKEKARLKEER
+337 QAKETARQER

-376 ARLKEEHAKEK
+376 VRLKEERAKEK

-396 EKARLKEEQAKE
+396 EKARLKDERAKK
-408 KARLKAERARQT
+408 KARLKAERARQK

>member
-16 AFAPA
+16 AFAPV

-62 NNGEFTSS
+62 NNGEFTSP

-149 DKDLVIVANR
+149 DKYLVIVANR
-159 GTTVT
+159 GTTVA

-171 DVFCTYEGSAKD
+171 DIFCTYEGSAKD

-189 KDVSTWESDDSKAKK
+189 KDVSTWESDASKVKK

-253 TQFNQLVTFYRDKSA
+253 TQFDQLATLYRTSN
-268 EKPVEKVAEK
+268 
-278 PVEKVTEKPVE
+278 
-289 KVAEKPAEKVTEK
+289 KPA
-302 PVEKPVEKPAKKLV
+302 EKPVEKPAERLV
-316 EDQVKEMA
+316 EKPAERPVEKPAEKSVEKSVEKSNGALSFFSKMTVKSS
-324 RQERAKEKARLKE
+324 
-337 EQAKEKARLKEER
+337 QAKEKVR
-350 AKEKARLKEER
+350 
-361 AKEKARLKE
+361 E

-387 ARLKEERAK
+387 ARLKEEQAK
-396 EKARLKEEQAKE
+396 EKARLREERAKE
-408 KARLKAERARQT
+408 KARLKAEQAKEKVRLKAEQAKARERARQK

>member
-1 MISIKKYLLLSSCLL
+1 
-16 AFAPA
+16 
-21 FAHADEVSMIVP
+21 MIVP

-62 NNGEFTSS
+62 NNGEFTSP

-159 GTTVT
+159 GTTVA

-171 DVFCTYEGSAKD
+171 DIFCTYEGSAKD

-189 KDVSTWESDDSKAKK
+189 KDVSTWESDASKAKK

-253 TQFNQLVTFYRDKSA
+253 TQFNQLASLYRTSNKPA

-278 PVEKVTEKPVE
+278 SVEKVTEKPVE
-289 KVAEKPAEKVTEK
+289 KPAEKPAEKL
-302 PVEKPVEKPAKKLV
+302 VEKPAEKSNGVSSFFSRMTAKS
-316 EDQVKEMA
+316 DQ
-324 RQERAKEKARLKE
+324 AKEKARLKA

-350 AKEKARLKEER
+350 AKEKARLKAEQ

-376 ARLKEEHAKEK
+376 ARLKA
-387 ARLKEERAK
+387 ERAK
-396 EKARLKEEQAKE
+396 EKARLKAEQAK
-408 KARLKAERARQT
+408 ARERARQK